1 VTADVVMPAL
11 GMAQETGTLMRWLK
25 HEGELVAKG
34 EPLMEVETDK
44 ATVEIEAP
52 ASGTLSQVRANEGD
66 VVPVG
71 QVIALILTPGEEARA
86 APVPEKQTRN
96 LEVSP
101 LAQRIAEKQGVDL
114 AQVKPS
120 GGRILKE
127 DVLSYLERS
136 GLGQAVPAG
145 SAAEE
150 QKSGNGAAAQLIPA
164 SPKARRAAAERGIE
178 LRGLKG
184 SGPGGVIL
192 AADIPAQS
200 AATAAPAAQ
209 AERGAAQALPEPLP
223 SGEIERVSS
232 TWRIMANRMA
242 ASWTS
247 APHFYLMCEVR
258 ADKLVELRARVSP
271 AVQRRGGIKP
281 TYTDL
286 LVKIVATVLR
296 DHPRLNASWTGDSIQ
311 THTDI
316 NIGLAVGIDDGLV
329 VPIIHAADRMSLS
342 EISAQRQDLSVRANE
357 HRLRPEEL
365 AGGTFTISNLGM
377 YNVDAFLAVLNPP
390 QAAILAVGRIAERVV
405 AENGQA
411 VVRPMVTFG
420 LSCDHRVADGL
431 RAAKFLDDLALLVEE
446 PMGLIV

>member
-1 VTADVVMPAL
+1 MPAL

-25 HEGELVAKG
+25 HEGELVVKG

-52 ASGTLSQVRANEGD
+52 ASGTLSQVRVKEGD
-66 VVPVG
+66 EVPVG
-71 QVIALILTPGEEARA
+71 QVIALILTSGEETRA
-86 APVPEKQTRN
+86 APAPEKQARSI
-96 LEVSP
+96 EVSP

-136 GLGQAVPAG
+136 AVGQAVTAEPA
-145 SAAEE
+145 AQEHN
-150 QKSGNGAAAQLIPA
+150 SGNGGAAQLIAA

-184 SGPGGVIL
+184 SGPGGAIL
-192 AADIPAQS
+192 AADIPARP

-209 AERGAAQALPEPLP
+209 DSSEML
-223 SGEIERVSS
+223 STGEIERVSS

-242 ASWTS
+242 ASWS
-247 APHFYLMCEVR
+247 GAPHFYLMREVS
-258 ADKLVELRARVSP
+258 AANLVELRERVSP

-342 EISAQRQDLSVRANE
+342 EIAARRQDLSVRANE
-357 HRLRPEEL
+357 HHLRPEEL
-365 AGGTFTISNLGM
+365 TGGTFTISNLGM
-377 YNVDAFLAVLNPP
+377 YNIDAFLAVLNPP
-390 QAAILAVGRIAERVV
+390 QAAILAVGRIVERVV

-411 VVRPMVTFG
+411 VVRPMVTLG